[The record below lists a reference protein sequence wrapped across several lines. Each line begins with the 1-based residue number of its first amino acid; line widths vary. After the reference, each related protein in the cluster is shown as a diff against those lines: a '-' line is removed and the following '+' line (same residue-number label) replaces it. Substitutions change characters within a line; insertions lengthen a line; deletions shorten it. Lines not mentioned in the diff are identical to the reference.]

1 MFQSIALAVIADGA
15 NARVEMKTF
24 RSLYVQ
30 LNDNK
35 IKETIKQILD
45 MEQGQSISIINNIE
59 LSQKL
64 QKLADSMTT
73 CISNA
78 NKKSKRA
85 IFQILDKINV
95 RFLFFITINQKTS
108 FTFIIIPITTFST
121 KFLLVFNERIKH
133 YNLRNIHETKK
144 LAQVNF
150 ELLCH

>member
-78 NKKSKRA
+78 NKKAKELFSKY
-85 IFQILDKINV
+85 L
-95 RFLFFITINQKTS
+95 
-108 FTFIIIPITTFST
+108 T
-121 KFLLVFNERIKH
+121 K
-133 YNLRNIHETKK
+133 
-144 LAQVNF
+144 
-150 ELLCH
+150 